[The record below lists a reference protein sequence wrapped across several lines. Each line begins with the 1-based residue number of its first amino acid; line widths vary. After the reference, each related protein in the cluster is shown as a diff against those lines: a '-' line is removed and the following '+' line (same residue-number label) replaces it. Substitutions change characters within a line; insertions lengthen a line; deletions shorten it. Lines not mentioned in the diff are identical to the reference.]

1 MLSAINVITTVAG
14 LGSFGF
20 SGDGGPATAAELKD
34 PFGVAVDVSGNIYIA
49 DTINH
54 RIRRV
59 DSSTSIITTVA
70 GVGSF
75 GFSGDG
81 GPATA
86 AELENPI
93 GVAVDVSG
101 NIYIADTSNQRIR
114 RVNMSSPPTFAPTAK
129 PSLKPTACPSSAPTT
144 TPTYVPTIAPTSVPS
159 AIPTAKPSLTPI
171 TSKSPL
177 KHRSKP
183 KCDKKSKYCN
193 KKISEEEIDVVLITP
208 AGSSSS
214 KVASLRRSS

>member
-1 MLSAINVITTVAG
+1 MLFRSDSSTSIITTVAG
-14 LGSFGF
+14 VGSFGF
-20 SGDGGPATAAELKD
+20 SGDGGPATAAELRN

-49 DTINH
+49 DTSNQ

-86 AELENPI
+86 AELKDPR

-101 NIYIADTSNQRIR
+101 NIYIADTFDSRIR
-114 RVNMSSPPTFAPTAK
+114 RVVVFSPLTFAPSSE

-159 AIPTAKPSLTPI
+159 AIPTAKPSPTPI
-171 TSKSPL
+171 TSKSPH

-183 KCDKKSKYCN
+183 KCDKKSKCCN
-193 KKISEEEIDVVLITP
+193 KKISEE
-208 AGSSSS
+208 
-214 KVASLRRSS
+214 